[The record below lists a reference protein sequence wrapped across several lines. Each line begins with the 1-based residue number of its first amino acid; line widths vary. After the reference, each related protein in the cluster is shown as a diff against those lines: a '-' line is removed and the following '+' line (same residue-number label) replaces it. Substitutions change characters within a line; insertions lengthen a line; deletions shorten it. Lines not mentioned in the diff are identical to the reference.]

1 MADVEKLLD
10 VAPYLKYPSDGSPTT
25 EQQYQD
31 FVKNVHTTL
40 QNTLNTVKLW
50 QPGATY
56 VLDEI
61 ISSPNMQPNTVAK
74 VTTAGTSNN
83 IEPTWTAAG
92 TTIEDN
98 GCAYLMVR
106 KCQES
111 ATADEAKAG
120 TDTMKI
126 VTPAALA
133 SVLEAFKTQII
144 SAAHP
149 VGEIW
154 ETTTSDDPNK
164 LFPGT
169 TWVKM
174 DAGRV
179 LISAGTYT
187 ENGTTYTYTL
197 GATGGE
203 AKHTITISEMAN
215 HNHGVSCSTASLS
228 GSLASTDSNMGLL
241 GAASVSTSGIISVST
256 NRYGVHT
263 GQSNYN
269 TATRSLSINASHN
282 HNIAISATGSG
293 SAHENRPPYQVI
305 NRWKRTA

>member
-10 VAPYLKYPSDGSPTT
+10 VAPYLKYPSDESPTT

-40 QNTLNTVKLW
+40 VNTLNTVKLW
-50 QPGATY
+50 QPGEAY

-92 TTIEDN
+92 TTVEDN
-98 GCAYLMVR
+98 GCTYLMVR

-120 TDTMKI
+120 TDMMKI

-133 SVLEAFKTQII
+133 AVLAAFKTQVI
-144 SAAHP
+144 SDAHP
-149 VGEIW
+149 VGEVW
-154 ETTTSDDPNK
+154 ETTTDDDPNK
-164 LFPGT
+164 LWPGT

-174 DAGRV
+174 DPGRV
-179 LISAGTYT
+179 LISSGDYT
-187 ENGTTYTYTL
+187 ENGTKYSYAL

-203 AKHTITISEMAN
+203 AKHTITVDELAAHGHAISINGDHQHYIAN
-215 HNHGVSCSTASLS
+215 DNENSGGPLTNGLYLERKYIHNSYENFELYGTSS
-228 GSLASTDSNMGLL
+228 GAWIGLTSWNGNHSHAIASTG
-241 GAASVSTSGIISVST
+241 
-256 NRYGVHT
+256 
-263 GQSNYN
+263 
-269 TATRSLSINASHN
+269 
-282 HNIAISATGSG
+282 GS
-293 SAHENRPPYQVI
+293 SAHENRPPYTVV
-305 NRWKRTA
+305 NRWRRTA

>member
-10 VAPYLKYPSDGSPTT
+10 VAPYLKYPSDESPTT

-31 FVKNVHTTL
+31 FVKHVHTTL
-40 QNTLNTVKLW
+40 VNTLNTVKLW
-50 QPGATY
+50 QPGAAY

-83 IEPTWTAAG
+83 VEPTWTAAG
-92 TTIEDN
+92 TTVEDN

-133 SVLEAFKTQII
+133 AVLAAFKTQVI
-144 SAAHP
+144 SDAHP

-164 LFPGT
+164 LWPGT

-174 DAGRV
+174 DPGRV
-179 LISAGTYT
+179 LVNSGDYT
-187 ENGTTYTYTL
+187 ENGTKYSYTL

-203 AKHTITISEMAN
+203 AKHQITVDEMAS
-215 HNHGVSCSTASLS
+215 HGHSASSSWASLIGDTYTALPAEYDSVKASGIVSCSKY
-228 GSLASTDSNMGLL
+228 GDSH
-241 GAASVSTSGIISVST
+241 AAGDRGKKGNGHLHID
-256 NRYGVHT
+256 
-263 GQSNYN
+263 
-269 TATRSLSINASHN
+269 ASHS
-282 HNIAISATGSG
+282 HTIAIANTGG
-293 SAHENRPPYQVI
+293 GAAHENRQPFTVV
-305 NRWKRTA
+305 NRWRRTA

>member
-10 VAPYLKYPSDGSPTT
+10 VAPYLKYPSDESPTT

-31 FVKNVHTTL
+31 FVKNIHTTL

-50 QPGATY
+50 QPGAAY

-92 TTIEDN
+92 TTVEDN

-133 SVLEAFKTQII
+133 AVLAAFKTQVI
-144 SAAHP
+144 SDAHP
-149 VGEIW
+149 IGEVW
-154 ETTTSDDPNK
+154 ETTTNDDPNK
-164 LFPGT
+164 LWPGT
-169 TWVKM
+169 IWVKM
-174 DAGRV
+174 DPGRV
-179 LISAGTYT
+179 LVSSGTYT
-187 ENGTTYTYTL
+187 ENGTTYTYTV
-197 GATGGE
+197 GDTGGE
-203 AKHTITISEMAN
+203 AKHQLTTDEMP
-215 HNHGVSCSTASLS
+215 
-228 GSLASTDSNMGLL
+228 
-241 GAASVSTSGIISVST
+241 
-256 NRYGVHT
+256 
-263 GQSNYN
+263 
-269 TATRSLSINASHN
+269 SHN
-282 HNIAISATGSG
+282 HAISTDGAHTHTVRTLVGGSTFLGGHSSNNASWGSATTSQSG
-293 SAHENRPPYQVI
+293 NHSHTIASTGGNSAHENRPPYTVV
-305 NRWKRTA
+305 NRWRRTA

>member
-10 VAPYLKYPSDGSPTT
+10 VAPYLKYPSDESPTT

-40 QNTLNTVKLW
+40 VNTLNTVKLW
-50 QPGATY
+50 QPGAAY

-92 TTIEDN
+92 TTVEDN
-98 GCAYLMVR
+98 GCTYLMVR

-133 SVLEAFKTQII
+133 AVLAAFKTRVI
-144 SAAHP
+144 SDAHP

-154 ETTTSDDPNK
+154 ETTTGDNPNK
-164 LFPGT
+164 LWPGT

-174 DAGRV
+174 DPGRV
-179 LISAGTYT
+179 LVSSGDYT
-187 ENGTTYTYTL
+187 ENGTKYSYAL

-203 AKHTITISEMAN
+203 AKHQSTVDELAA
-215 HNHGVSCSTASLS
+215 HGHS
-228 GSLASTDSNMGLL
+228 GSASTKSLTGHFYTKGAEHAADGIVSSFDSSVTPNAQGID
-241 GAASVSTSGIISVST
+241 AAQGSGFYINTSHSHSVSIGST
-256 NRYGVHT
+256 GGN
-263 GQSNYN
+263 
-269 TATRSLSINASHN
+269 
-282 HNIAISATGSG
+282 
-293 SAHENRPPYQVI
+293 SAHENRQPYQVV

>member
-10 VAPYLKYPSDGSPTT
+10 VAPYLKYPSDESPTT

-40 QNTLNTVKLW
+40 ANTLNTVKLW
-50 QPGATY
+50 QPSTAY
-56 VLDEI
+56 AADEI

-92 TTIEDN
+92 TTVEDN
-98 GCAYLMVR
+98 GCTYLMVR

-133 SVLEAFKTQII
+133 AVLADFKKQVIN
-144 SAAHP
+144 AAHP

-154 ETTTSDDPNK
+154 ETTTGDDPNK
-164 LFPGT
+164 LWSWQK
-169 TWVKM
+169 WVKM

-179 LISAGTYT
+179 LVSAGTYT
-187 ENGTTYTYTL
+187 ENGTSYTYTL

-203 AKHTITISEMAN
+203 AKHTITISEIAS
-215 HNHGVSCSTASLS
+215 HNHGASISTANLTGTWSAS
-228 GSLASTDSNMGLL
+228 GSQGLSN
-241 GAASVSTSGIISVST
+241 SPSNSFSGIISGSDWSGDT
-256 NRYGVHT
+256 HSG
-263 GQSNYN
+263 SNGNN
-269 TATRSLSINASHN
+269 TPKTITINASHSHSVTIN
-282 HNIAISATGSG
+282 TTGNG
-293 SAHENRPPYQVI
+293 SAHENRMPYTVV

>member
-10 VAPYLKYPSDGSPTT
+10 VAPYLKYPSDESPTT

-40 QNTLNTVKLW
+40 VNTLNTVKLW
-50 QPGATY
+50 QPGAAY

-92 TTIEDN
+92 TTVEDN
-98 GCAYLMVR
+98 GCTYLMVR

-133 SVLEAFKTQII
+133 AVLAAFKTQVI

-164 LFPGT
+164 LWPGT

-187 ENGTTYTYTL
+187 ENGTTYTYNL
-197 GATGGE
+197 GDKGGE
-203 AKHTITISEMAN
+203 AKHTSTIDELAAHS
-215 HNHGVSCSTASLS
+215 HS
-228 GSLASTDSNMGLL
+228 GSTSSTLLTGNFYTKGAEHYADGIVSSYDSNVTPN
-241 GAASVSTSGIISVST
+241 AQGIGNAQGS
-256 NRYGVHT
+256 RFY
-263 GQSNYN
+263 
-269 TATRSLSINASHN
+269 INASHSHSVIVGN
-282 HNIAISATGSG
+282 TGG
-293 SAHENRPPYQVI
+293 GAGHENRQPFEVVH
-305 NRWKRTA
+305 RWKRTA

>member
-10 VAPYLKYPSDGSPTT
+10 VAPYLKYPSDESPTT

-40 QNTLNTVKLW
+40 ANTINTVKLW
-50 QPGATY
+50 QPSTAY
-56 VLDEI
+56 AADEI

-92 TTIEDN
+92 TTVEDH

-133 SVLEAFKTQII
+133 AVLAAFKTQVI

-154 ETTTSDDPNK
+154 ETTTNDDPNK
-164 LFPGT
+164 LWPGT
-169 TWVKM
+169 TWEKM

-203 AKHTITISEMAN
+203 AKHTITISEMPS
-215 HNHGVSCSTASLS
+215 HDHGASISTANLTGTWSAS
-228 GSLASTDSNMGLL
+228 GSQGLSN
-241 GAASVSTSGIISVST
+241 SPSNTFSGIISGSDLSGDTHSGSNSNST
-256 NRYGVHT
+256 PKT
-263 GQSNYN
+263 I
-269 TATRSLSINASHN
+269 TINASHSHTVTIN
-282 HNIAISATGSG
+282 TTGNS
-293 SAHENRPPYQVI
+293 SAHENRMPYTVV

>member
-10 VAPYLKYPSDGSPTT
+10 VAPYLKYPSDESPTT

-40 QNTLNTVKLW
+40 VNTLNTVKLW
-50 QPGATY
+50 QPGAAY

-92 TTIEDN
+92 TTVEDN

-133 SVLEAFKTQII
+133 AVLAAFKTQVI

-164 LFPGT
+164 LWPGT

-179 LISAGTYT
+179 LVSAGTYT
-187 ENGTTYTYTL
+187 ESGTTYTYNL
-197 GATGGE
+197 GDTGGE
-203 AKHTITISEMAN
+203 AKHQLTTGELAKHGHDISISTTNLDGYLSTENTYKNGPGHRDGGGIVQLEGTYDAYRASGDSDKGNHMGRNLHIAASHGHSATIS
-215 HNHGVSCSTASLS
+215 TA
-228 GSLASTDSNMGLL
+228 GN
-241 GAASVSTSGIISVST
+241 
-256 NRYGVHT
+256 N
-263 GQSNYN
+263 Q
-269 TATRSLSINASHN
+269 
-282 HNIAISATGSG
+282 
-293 SAHENRPPYQVI
+293 AHENRMPYMVI